1 MSTLYIVGTPIGN
14 MADITLRAI
23 EVLKNVELIICEDT
37 RVTSKLLKYYQISK
51 PLKSFHAHSLVPS
64 TQLLTPFSNIAY
76 VSDAGTPG
84 ISDPGA
90 RLVATA
96 RGLGMDVVAIPGPSA
111 ITTLLSV
118 SGREVTEF
126 TFLGFLPHKKGR
138 LTKLKE
144 IVLSKYPVVL
154 YESPHR
160 IIKLLKE
167 LNEHVPN
174 ANILLG
180 RELTKKF
187 EQIIEGT
194 PAELLSS
201 FNSTPATVRGEF
213 VLIIFIL
220 N

>member
-14 MADITLRAI
+14 LDDITLRAI
-23 EVLKNVELIICEDT
+23 AILSQVEVIYCEDT
-37 RVTSKLLKYYQISK
+37 RVTAKLLKHLNLSK
-51 PLKSFHAHSLVPS
+51 PLKQLHAHTRTISLNPDQN
-64 TQLLTPFSNIAY
+64 TAY

-90 RLVATA
+90 MLVRAA
-96 RGLGMDVVAIPGPSA
+96 RDLGMKIEPIPGPSA
-111 ITTLLSV
+111 ITALISV

-144 IVLSKYPVVL
+144 IAVSEYPAIL

-160 IIKLLKE
+160 IEKLLKE
-167 LNEHVPN
+167 LIEHVPD
-174 ANILLG
+174 AHILIG

-187 EQIIEGT
+187 EEVLEGT
-194 PAELLSS
+194 PSELSDL
-201 FNSTPATVRGEF
+201 FKKNPEKVRGEF
-213 VLIIFIL
+213 VLLIDNNI
-220 N
+220 